1 MCGLRFRS
9 LPLCGEHVATN
20 PQPPTPRPC
29 RHRSLSS
36 SDRAGSD
43 AFLSWVRVGVGVN
56 GGGEW
61 GIHHRTYLR
70 HPSLVPARYG
80 VTMNNAILAEEKHV
94 PIYAELIE
102 KYPVEFIAGGAT
114 QNSMRV
120 AQWVAGKPGM
130 TTMIGCIGENYLVCA
145 PAALPPPP
153 PHALLHT
160 HILLSASVWR
170 RMAEGRDAGAR
181 GAGKRVR
188 DCLAH
193 LHYRLTWASLLAG
206 R

>member
-1 MCGLRFRS
+1 M
-9 LPLCGEHVATN
+9 
-20 PQPPTPRPC
+20 
-29 RHRSLSS
+29 
-36 SDRAGSD
+36 
-43 AFLSWVRVGVGVN
+43 N

-61 GIHHRTYLR
+61 GIHHRTYLH
-70 HPSLVPARYG
+70 HPSLLPARYG

-145 PAALPPPP
+145 PTALPPSPP
-153 PHALLHT
+153 PSPMRSCTRTSFCPHPFGG
-160 HILLSASVWR
+160 VWPR
-170 RMAEGRDAGAR
+170 EEMMAR
-181 GAGKRVR
+181 GRKCVHG
-188 DCLAH
+188 CLAH
-193 LHYRLTWASLLAG
+193 LPTG
-206 R
+206 